1 MKSGHW
7 TGVRDTC
14 YLRTA
19 WPALVLLGNG
29 CRLAGFTAFFR
40 PWSAAVLAFLG
51 LWVPSE
57 APRALGRMLGL
68 WGWAMPAAFVLQPTL
83 GQGSVGG
90 QAAQSRSCCCA
101 AHSLLQAA
109 CLSLLPERQNLP
121 FLCSLKCSLFF
132 TRTDRSS
139 LVILFQPA
147 FLQGDQQQ
155 LGSETLSSKWSPEQ
169 FLQHNCRVF
178 RLLQPVSAGG

>member
-57 APRALGRMLGL
+57 APRAFGEDAGAVGLGNAGCLH
-68 WGWAMPAAFVLQPTL
+68 AAAYPGV
-83 GQGSVGG
+83 GQCGRTSSSEQELLLCCTQLATGS
-90 QAAQSRSCCCA
+90 
-101 AHSLLQAA
+101 
-109 CLSLLPERQNLP
+109 LP
-121 FLCSLKCSLFF
+121 FLASRKAESALFVLF
-132 TRTDRSS
+132 EV
-139 LVILFQPA
+139 LV
-147 FLQGDQQQ
+147 
-155 LGSETLSSKWSPEQ
+155 
-169 FLQHNCRVF
+169 VF
-178 RLLQPVSAGG
+178 YQD